1 MQDTNEILP
10 SEPTAGPKERQSVV
24 PLDGIFRPEVQRRF
38 IHVVA
43 WIATASLCV
52 GYGYSSYRTEID
64 LIRQLTFLGGLV
76 SFMLS
81 SVVVYVTQSAKS
93 GAGILVIA
101 GLGITLVP
109 AYFDGGV
116 TSPYAVWFL
125 IVPLVGGLMLG
136 PRIAYLGGSAG
147 VIAMLGLGVFADRL
161 PAPALGAEST
171 PMLTLNLILAIVFC
185 SALGTI
191 VSRLM
196 TRSSRELTNSR
207 NAEIEKNIALEES
220 NERFKGSIDLA
231 TDAIVIINRS
241 NTIEVFN
248 PAAETMYEIT
258 AEKAIGQKLQ
268 DLLIPP
274 RLQDDHGKGYRRFA
288 ETGVAVVLGV
298 KLETF
303 SVRADGSEFPVEL
316 TVQQLP
322 GQETRFI
329 AYIRDLSERNRLRDE
344 VAQKEKQIGL
354 KRRLEAIGR
363 LSGGVAHDF
372 NNLLMAI
379 NGYTELLL
387 LREDLPHEARAGLKE
402 IAHAGDRASSI
413 TRQLL
418 AFSRRDQLETTRIHL
433 THMVSSL
440 ADMLERVLP
449 ASTELAY
456 ELDEDLWLVRSDE
469 ARLEQAILN
478 LILNAAD
485 SMPNGGKI
493 ILRSRNVKVDQSS
506 ASAVKELAAGDYA
519 CLEVIDYGTGMDSET
534 LEHIF
539 DPFFTTKPLGEGTG
553 LGLSTAY
560 GIVKQTGGVII
571 VESALGSGSTFRVL
585 LPRDS
590 AVDDYSTEPNDK
602 TEIAKGQNETILVVE
617 DEVSVRNLVVR
628 TLASQGYRVLE
639 ADDGERGYELALRH
653 AEEIDLVLTDVV
665 MPKLGGA
672 EMVRRLRVS
681 IPSLRVVY
689 VSGHSEDE
697 LDVTDIADPRT
708 EFLYKPFNLEV
719 LSSAVQRLL
728 HADAPASTEEPE

>member
-1 MQDTNEILP
+1 M
-10 SEPTAGPKERQSVV
+10 V
-24 PLDGIFRPEVQRRF
+24 PLDGIFRPEIQRRF
-38 IHVVA
+38 IHVVS
-43 WIATASLCV
+43 WTATVSLCV
-52 GYGYSSYRTEID
+52 GYAYSSYRTEID
-64 LIRQLTFLGGLV
+64 LVRQLTFLVGLA
-76 SFMLS
+76 SFILS
-81 SVVVYVTQSAKS
+81 SLVVRITQSAKS

-101 GLGITLVP
+101 GIGITLVP
-109 AYFDGGV
+109 TYYDGGV
-116 TSPYAVWFL
+116 SSPYAVWFL
-125 IVPLVGGLMLG
+125 VVPLVGGLMLG
-136 PRIAYLGGSAG
+136 PRIAYLGGAAG
-147 VIAMLGLGVFADRL
+147 AIAMLGLGVFSNQL
-161 PAPALGAEST
+161 PAAALGAEST

-207 NAEIEKNIALEES
+207 NAAIEKNRALEES
-220 NERFKGSIDLA
+220 NERFKGSVDLA
-231 TDAIVIINRS
+231 TDAIVIIDLS
-241 NTIEVFN
+241 NEIEIFN
-248 PAAETMYEIT
+248 PAAEEMYET
-258 AEKAIGQKLQ
+258 SAENAIGQKIQ

-274 RLQDDHGKGYRRFA
+274 RLHVDHARGFTRFL

-303 SVRADGSEFPVEL
+303 SIRADGSEFPVEL
-316 TVQQLP
+316 TVQKLP
-322 GQETRFI
+322 GPETRFI

-344 VAQKEKQIGL
+344 LAQKEKQIGL

-387 LREDLPHEARAGLKE
+387 LREDLPKDARDGLKE

-418 AFSRRDQLETTRIHL
+418 AFSRRDQLETKRINL
-433 THMVSSL
+433 TQTVSSL
-440 ADMLERVLP
+440 ADMLEKVLP
-449 ASTELAY
+449 ASMELEY
-456 ELDEDLWLVRSDE
+456 ELEEDVWLVRTDE
-469 ARLEQAILN
+469 ARIEQAILN

-485 SMPNGGKI
+485 AMPNGGKV
-493 ILRSRNVKVDQSS
+493 ILRSRNLQVNESS
-506 ASAVKELAAGDYA
+506 ASAVKELKPGGYA
-519 CLEVIDYGTGMDSET
+519 CLEVIDRGTGMSPET

-560 GIVKQTGGVII
+560 GIVKQSGGII
-571 VESALGSGSTFRVL
+571 AVESELGTGSTFRIL

-590 AVDDYSTEPNDK
+590 TTEAYSTEPSGK
-602 TEIAKGQNETILVVE
+602 TEVAGGQNETILVVE
-617 DEVSVRNLVVR
+617 DELSVRNLVVR

-639 ADDGERGYELALRH
+639 ASDGERGYELALRH

-665 MPKLGGA
+665 MPKLGGP

-681 IPSLRVVY
+681 IPDLRVVY

-697 LDVTDIADPRT
+697 LDITDVADPRT

-728 HADAPASTEEPE
+728 NTGPQESVEGPE